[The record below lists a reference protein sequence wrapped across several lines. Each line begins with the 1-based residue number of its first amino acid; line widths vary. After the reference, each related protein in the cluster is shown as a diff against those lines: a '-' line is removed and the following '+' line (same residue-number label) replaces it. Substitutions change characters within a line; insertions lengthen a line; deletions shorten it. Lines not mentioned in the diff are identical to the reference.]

1 MNSQQK
7 EYDKYI
13 QNREKR
19 FMKRDNDHRSFIKA
33 FMFDYIFKTFIQVLD
48 ECINQREKEL
58 NEKKEEWVYFSEKRC
73 NNLESEA
80 QTMMKQIAKLRTQHK
95 EDCAKYE

>member
-1 MNSQQK
+1 
-7 EYDKYI
+7 
-13 QNREKR
+13 
-19 FMKRDNDHRSFIKA
+19 
-33 FMFDYIFKTFIQVLD
+33 MFDYIFKTFIQVLD

-58 NEKKEEWVYFSEKRC
+58 HEKKEEWVYFSEKRC

-80 QTMMKQIAKLRTQHK
+80 QTMMKQIAKLRVSHK

>member
-1 MNSQQK
+1 
-7 EYDKYI
+7 
-13 QNREKR
+13 
-19 FMKRDNDHRSFIKA
+19 
-33 FMFDYIFKTFIQVLD
+33 MFDYIFKTFIQVLD

-80 QTMMKQIAKLRTQHK
+80 
-95 EDCAKYE
+95 